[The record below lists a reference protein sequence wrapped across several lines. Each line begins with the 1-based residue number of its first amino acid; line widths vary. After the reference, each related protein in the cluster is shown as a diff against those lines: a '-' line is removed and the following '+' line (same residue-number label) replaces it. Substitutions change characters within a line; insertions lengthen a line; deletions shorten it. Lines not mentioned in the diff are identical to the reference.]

1 MMDDDKSTGTAAA
14 VQRGALARNLGK
26 SLSKYGLW
34 WVFLGLVVAASLL
47 SPYFLTYRNISNVV
61 RQFSIMGVMAVG
73 MTFVILIGG
82 IDLGVGGVM
91 ALSCVLVAVAL
102 PLVNGSVVLTILICL
117 LTGTAFGALAGWITA
132 YGGLQPF
139 ITTLGMA
146 TITEGLGFMLTNGN
160 PIILSDGRW
169 SAFGNGYT
177 FVVPNLALIFVAVVL
192 IGQVVLSKTVFGT
205 YLYSIGGNEEAT
217 RLSGIKTKRYK
228 LAAFTISGFLA
239 AAGGIMMTARISV
252 GDPGVGSKYALDVI
266 ACVVVG
272 GTRMGGGYGSVI
284 NTLLGASIIGVLNN
298 VFNLLNISPYPQMIF
313 KGMIIIGA
321 VLLEEIRKRK
331 ER

>member
-1 MMDDDKSTGTAAA
+1 MKEEKSAETVAASSSRGIN
-14 VQRGALARNLGK
+14 VQKLIK
-26 SLSKYGLW
+26 TLSKYGLW
-34 WVFLGLVVAASLL
+34 WVFLGLLVLASLL
-47 SPYFLTYRNISNVV
+47 SPYFLTYRNISNVI
-61 RQFSIMGVMAVG
+61 RQISIMGVMAVG

-91 ALSCVLVAVAL
+91 ALSCVLVAVML
-102 PLVNGSVVLTILICL
+102 PIVKGSAFLTILTCL
-117 LTGTAFGALAGWITA
+117 LTGTVFGALAGLITA

-139 ITTLGMA
+139 ITTLGMSS
-146 TITEGLGFMLTNGN
+146 ITEGLGFMLTNGN
-160 PIILSDGRW
+160 PIILQDMRW
-169 SAFGNGYT
+169 GNFGNGYT
-177 FVVPNLALIFVAVVL
+177 WVFPNLALIFIGVVA
-192 IGQVVLSKTVFGT
+192 IGQIVLSKTVFGT

-239 AAGGIMMTARISV
+239 AVGGVMMTTRISV
-252 GDPGVGSKYALDVI
+252 GDPGVGSSYALDVI

-284 NTLLGASIIGVLNN
+284 NTLLGASIMGVLNN

-313 KGMIIIGA
+313 KGVIIIGA
-321 VLLEEIRKRK
+321 VLLEELRKKREK
-331 ER
+331 